1 MRKRAVKISQIA
13 STGTDMVKMLVLQ
26 TLDGKLSF
34 PIIISTSDAI
44 GLIKQLE
51 NIKVERPLTH
61 DLLIDVIDRM
71 GLTITEVVIHK
82 MSKGIFYTTIYCS
95 KEDGIVY
102 EFDARPSDSLL
113 LAMYA
118 KAPIYVNSD
127 ILKKVAL
134 PTKEFE
140 KHLED
145 VDDMSNFDEDES
157 IDDDVFEDV
166 NTSLEID
173 ADESYEIAEEIISG
187 LLDKLRGMKKEPSM
201 EEQLQQAI
209 ENEQYEL
216 ASKLRDAIAK
226 KKKESN

>member
-1 MRKRAVKISQIA
+1 
-13 STGTDMVKMLVLQ
+13 
-26 TLDGKLSF
+26 
-34 PIIISTSDAI
+34 
-44 GLIKQLE
+44 
-51 NIKVERPLTH
+51 
-61 DLLIDVIDRM
+61 
-71 GLTITEVVIHK
+71 
-82 MSKGIFYTTIYCS
+82 
-95 KEDGIVY
+95 
-102 EFDARPSDSLL
+102 
-113 LAMYA
+113 
-118 KAPIYVNSD
+118 
-127 ILKKVAL
+127 
-134 PTKEFE
+134 
-140 KHLED
+140 
-145 VDDMSNFDEDES
+145 MSNFDEDES